1 MNKPRKAFGTHY
13 LQRVHIDAFGAFFQ
27 RNIGPFSEGLN
38 LVYGANE
45 AGKTTASTFIGGVLF
60 GWPDARG
67 SRNAYRPAGAHRAG
81 SLTFE
86 AREGLAASVIE
97 CRRERNA
104 GGIMPDPNPAVLADI
119 DEATYRT
126 IFSLNSDELLDLGRG
141 TDITAHLLTA
151 GAGTAVSP
159 AHALAEIQ
167 GRINNC
173 LSNSAQYP
181 NAIPRIEGEREGVRE
196 ALEAA
201 AEEAQVF
208 KKEAREYEELAP
220 RLEAMKLQLAEKN
233 EQLEHLA
240 AQSTL
245 IEGLLEERERL
256 EAEHAKVLAQEA
268 KLSQQPESRAEAF
281 PVGIDPTRA
290 RALREEI
297 EDLLVRQSQLE
308 SDVQHAEDNYA
319 QAKAHFA
326 ALAQSGAH
334 LRQQQAEAQKRRF
347 ASVAGIALPAIFAL
361 AAFLMFMLRRDS
373 NDLAPLV
380 AAIVFALAAVLCAF
394 LVPTLLMRGGGQR
407 SAEEQSLENAT
418 NDLSK
423 AEQQMSAA
431 AEKQDSFAAQVA
443 QSLEAAGLALAD
455 GDLRYARAL
464 LDDMREAQSAQ
475 QVFEEQRNNVRATRA
490 SLDANRT
497 RNAQLLH
504 EAYASLGYEEQV
516 SLGHIQARVQQES
529 ARRQELS
536 NEVTELSQRMGQLQ
550 KDLERAEHL
559 QDFDR
564 LKLEDAQL
572 TTRLKDTKKELA
584 QLLVVRQLL
593 EQSIAAWEDKSQ
605 PEVYKKAGELM
616 ALMTGGA
623 WVEVRM
629 GAQEHIEVVDAFGQ
643 SREPQFLSLGT
654 CQQLYLA
661 LRIALLMTAENVG
674 RSIPILADD
683 ILVNFDARR
692 RVGAVSALQEL
703 SKVRQVIVFTCHEEV
718 KQLMLS
724 TCEELNVVE
733 L

>member
-1 MNKPRKAFGTHY
+1 MNKVRKAFGTHY
-13 LQRVHIDAFGAFFQ
+13 LHRAHIDAFGALFQ

-38 LVYGANE
+38 LVYGPNE
-45 AGKTTASTFIGGVLF
+45 SGKTTASAFIGGVLF
-60 GWPDARG
+60 GWPEARG
-67 SRNAYRPAGAHRAG
+67 LRNSYKPVGAQRAG

-86 AREGLAASVIE
+86 AREGFAGSAIE
-97 CRRERNA
+97 CRREKNT

-119 DEATYRT
+119 DEASYRT

-159 AHALAEIQ
+159 AHALDEIQ

-181 NAIPRIEGEREGVRE
+181 NAIPRIEGERERVR
-196 ALEAA
+196 ASLEAA
-201 AEEAQVF
+201 AEEAQEF
-208 KKEAREYEELAP
+208 KKEAREYEDLVP
-220 RLEAMKLQLAEKN
+220 RLETMKAQLAEKN

-245 IEGLLEERERL
+245 IEGLFEERERL
-256 EAEHAKVLAQEA
+256 EAEHADMLSQEA
-268 KLSQQPESRAEAF
+268 RLSQQSGNHVEVPSIA
-281 PVGIDPTRA
+281 IDATRA
-290 RALREEI
+290 RALREDI
-297 EDLLVRQSQLE
+297 EDMLVRQSQLE
-308 SDVQHAEDNYA
+308 NDIQHAEDDYA

-334 LRQQQAEAQKRRF
+334 VRRQQAEDRKRRF
-347 ASVAGIALPAIFAL
+347 ASVISIALPAVFAL

-373 NDLAPLV
+373 SDMAPLV

-394 LVPTLLMRGGGQR
+394 LVPTLLMRDGTQR
-407 SAEEQSLENAT
+407 SAEEQSMEDAT
-418 NDLSK
+418 NDLSI
-423 AEQQMSAA
+423 AEQQLAA
-431 AEKQDSFAAQVA
+431 VAEKQDAFAAQAA
-443 QSLEAAGLALAD
+443 QTLETAGLGMAD

-464 LDDMREAQSAQ
+464 LDDLRETQSAQ
-475 QVFEEQRNNVRATRA
+475 QLFEEQRNNALVKSA
-490 SLDANRT
+490 SLDASRT
-497 RNAQLLH
+497 RNAQRIQQ
-504 EAYASLGYEEQV
+504 AFASLGLNEEV
-516 SLGHIQARVQQES
+516 PLGHIQARVQKES
-529 ARRQELS
+529 GERQKLS
-536 NEVTELSQRMGQLQ
+536 DEVAVLSQRMGQLQ
-550 KDLERAEHL
+550 TDLERAKHL

-572 TTRLKDTKKELA
+572 TTRLKDTKRELA

-616 ALMTGGA
+616 SLMTGGA

-629 GAQEHIEVVDAFGQ
+629 GAQDRIEVVDAFGQ

-674 RSIPILADD
+674 RCIPILADD
-683 ILVNFDARR
+683 ILVNFDTHR

-703 SKVRQVIVFTCHEEV
+703 SKVRQVIVFTCHKEV
-718 KQLMLS
+718 MQLMKEN
-724 TCEELNVVE
+724 CDELNVVE